1 MYDGSFIPGAEG
13 PTLRITVLKVD
24 NGYNLEL
31 ASSPRRPKA
40 IAPVPSAAESMS
52 PDEIIDRMV
61 DGMGAFIRS
70 INDKGAGE
78 DWKEDGDKGRIR
90 EAVKIFFPQLA
101 HAAARAV
108 TTEDFLPMPRHE
120 TLVFESKQ
128 SLMKFLETNL

>member
-1 MYDGSFIPGAEG
+1 MYDGSYIPGAEG

-31 ASSPRRPKA
+31 ASSPRHPQA
-40 IAPVPSAAESMS
+40 IAPVPSAAESMG

-101 HAAARAV
+101 QQAQRVAHNPLAN
-108 TTEDFLPMPRHE
+108 LPRHE